1 MALSMTGC
9 GVGVA
14 AEGDSTCRVEIRAVN
29 GRQFK
34 LTIRGREMLAPLE
47 SRIDAVIRGRVRR
60 GTLHAT
66 VETSGVSAAGGRRL
80 DRGQLS
86 AYLDDLESFCSAR
99 GLPLPQ
105 TADGLLGLP
114 GVIFDHEP
122 DAASAE
128 RAWPLVE
135 RALAAALDGLDGMR
149 RHEGAALAAE
159 MRATC
164 GEILGLVDEVRGR
177 VPLVVIAYRDRLLER
192 VTKLLTDA
200 ATVVGPAD
208 VAREVAL
215 IADRTDVTEELVRLA
230 SHVDQCSRL
239 LDEESPGRSL
249 DFLAQEI
256 GREANTIASKSLDVA
271 IAHAVVEIKTRIER
285 LREQA
290 QNIE

>member
-14 AEGDSTCRVEIRAVN
+14 TEGDSTCRVEIRSVN

-34 LTIRGREMLAPLE
+34 LSIRGRDMLAPLE
-47 SRIDAVIRGRVRR
+47 SRIDAMIRARVRR

-66 VETSGVSAAGGRRL
+66 VETGGLSAGGVRRL

-105 TADGLLGLP
+105 SADGLLCLP
-114 GVIFDHEP
+114 GVVLDSEA
-122 DAASAE
+122 DSEAAE

-135 RALAAALDGLDGMR
+135 RALVAALDGLDGMR
-149 RHEGAALAAE
+149 RHEGGSLATD

-164 GEILGLVDEVRGR
+164 GEILALVEEVRGR
-177 VPLVVIAYRDRLLER
+177 VPLVVVAYRDRLLER
-192 VTKLLTDA
+192 VARLVADTP
-200 ATVVGPAD
+200 ATVGPAD
-208 VAREVAL
+208 LAREVAL

>member
-14 AEGDSTCRVEIRAVN
+14 ADGKSSCRVEIRSVN

-34 LTIRGREMLAPLE
+34 LTVRGREVVAALE
-47 SRIDAVIRGRVRR
+47 SRIDAVIRARVRR
-60 GTLHAT
+60 GTLHAA
-66 VETSGVSAAGGRRL
+66 VDLGGDLEGGGRRL
-80 DRGQLS
+80 NRGQLS
-86 AYLDDLESFCSAR
+86 DYLDDLESFCSAR
-99 GLPLPQ
+99 GLVLPQ
-105 TADGLLGLP
+105 TVDGLLGLP
-114 GVIFDHEP
+114 GVVLDTAA
-122 DAASAE
+122 DAEVAD

-135 RALAAALDGLDGMR
+135 QSLTRALDGLDGMR

-164 GEILGLVDEVRGR
+164 GEILALVDEIRGR
-177 VPLVVIAYRDRLLER
+177 VPLVVTAYRDRLLER
-192 VTKLLTDA
+192 VTRMVADVSA
-200 ATVVGPAD
+200 AVGPAD

-230 SHVDQCSRL
+230 SHVDQCTRL
-239 LDEESPGRSL
+239 LGEESPGRSL
-249 DFLAQEI
+249 DFLAQEL